1 LEPNAWTS
9 ESKEVIDKKSFNLKC
24 VPVLCDPVSAKVRG
38 TVEVKSLQRVQ
49 RKDVDIAVSGI
60 AFFGPPATPT
70 IFYSTTLSSDPSC
83 V

>member
-9 ESKEVIDKKSFNLKC
+9 ESKVIDKKFFKW
-24 VPVLCDPVSAKVRG
+24 VPVLRNPVSAKVRG
-38 TVEVKSLQRVQ
+38 TVEAKSLQRVQ
-49 RKDVDIAVSGI
+49 RKDFDIAVSGI